1 MKRLSL
7 KTRLALF
14 YTGLMTLVLGLVLG
28 VLFSVSSQEILTGVQ
43 NTLEERVSS
52 SIEDVEFRQ
61 GRLEFDSELLS
72 LENGVYLS
80 VYQPGDFSLLYGRLP
95 YGFAYDLAFSD
106 GELRTVSAGEAE
118 YYVLDLEFPVEGY
131 GDLVLRGVVSL
142 SDAERDFRFTL
153 RLALILF
160 PLLIALT
167 ALCGYLLSRRALG
180 PVAQITQT
188 VRNIQRERDLSK
200 RVRLGEGRDEI
211 YTLAQTFDSLLDQ
224 LEAGFQREKQFT
236 SDVAHEL
243 RTPLAVA
250 LMQGEALL
258 ARQELSPEAR
268 KEVELMCRKLR
279 SMSEMA
285 SQLLLLSRA
294 DQGRER
300 LTLETLDLSELSQLE
315 AEEFAEVASRRQIT
329 LEADI
334 QPGVSVVADQTLLLR
349 LWGNLLQN
357 AVTYG
362 KEGGHIWM
370 KLTVEESWAV
380 LRVRDDGIGISPEQL
395 PKIWDRF
402 FQADPSRSGAS
413 SGLGLSMVQWIAA
426 AHGGRAS
433 AESKLG
439 EGSVF
444 TVRLPLSGPE
454 EKAGRH
460 GP

>member
-1 MKRLSL
+1 MARYHRKTETTTYDLTVPTGAASLGRRLGEAGTNWSRIGL
-7 KTRLALF
+7 DVLIRAALVVFATVLLWRKGELASSTPF
-14 YTGLMTLVLGLVLG
+14 VLGAVICIYAL
-28 VLFSVSSQEILTGVQ
+28 
-43 NTLEERVSS
+43 
-52 SIEDVEFRQ
+52 
-61 GRLEFDSELLS
+61 
-72 LENGVYLS
+72 
-80 VYQPGDFSLLYGRLP
+80 
-95 YGFAYDLAFSD
+95 
-106 GELRTVSAGEAE
+106 
-118 YYVLDLEFPVEGY
+118 
-131 GDLVLRGVVSL
+131 
-142 SDAERDFRFTL
+142 
-153 RLALILF
+153 LILF

-224 LEAGFQREKQFT
+224 LEASFQREKQFT

-315 AEEFAEVASRRQIT
+315 AEEFAEVASRRQIA

-380 LRVRDDGIGISPEQL
+380 LRVQDDGIGISPEQL

-402 FQADPSRSGAS
+402 FQADPSRSGDS